1 MALPLLLILH
11 LGRIVP
17 IAVGVGTALAR
28 FVAKNPK
35 IIGTTISIDAI
46 SSAIQSYVTTEK
58 EKIAIVDEIGK
69 ENPQLRADIFKNV
82 FYPDTNILFSIAPY
96 LVIALIIYLILRK

>member
-1 MALPLLLILH
+1 MALPLFFIMNA
-11 LGRIVP
+11 GRIIP
-17 IAVGVGTALAR
+17 IVVGIGTALAR

-69 ENPQLRADIFKNV
+69 ENPQLKYDIFKNM
-82 FYPDTNILFSIAPY
+82 FFFNTNIVSKIAPY
-96 LVIALIIYLILRK
+96 LVVALIIYYFLRK